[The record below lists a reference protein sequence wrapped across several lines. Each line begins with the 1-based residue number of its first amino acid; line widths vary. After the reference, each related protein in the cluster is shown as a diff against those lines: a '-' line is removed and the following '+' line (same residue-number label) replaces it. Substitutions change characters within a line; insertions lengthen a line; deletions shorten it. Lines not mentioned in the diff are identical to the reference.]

1 MNLLDIYSLYI
12 AHWLNGGEFLRRGK
26 MSGNS
31 IKTDY
36 NAIMTKQSIKR
47 VFRISVIVTDNF
59 DLSFLDLIRYRMFEE
74 CPNVETMF
82 NITNYP
88 VKIEISSDKYAQ
100 ALARAARKY
109 EDYKSAFE
117 SQDST
122 AKLTG
127 KVYRMPGGGAIRLS
141 KETLD
146 NLRMIYNSY
155 EYVFQYVADGGSMM
169 LTNMFIEASAN
180 SIKDLNNYRM
190 KLFNLASQLKINC
203 AEVRGVNRAFLTA
216 FGPAAPPQKTLNKK
230 FLPQLLFSDENL
242 AAFST
247 YTSRGLVCDA
257 GILLGM
263 DFRSKLPFMANL
275 FETSSAQVT
284 IIGGKTGSGKTYA
297 AFQLALSL
305 AGIGVHIS
313 AIDIKGRE
321 WIKVGKYIKHK
332 VITFDEKHP
341 NFVNILRIDDMQAT
355 IENSKEVYNTAV
367 NGVVMLLSLMVG
379 LPEDDERVPDLN
391 MFLRSAVQKL
401 YSNCNVNP
409 DNPKSFANS
418 ANLKYQDLMPLLSD
432 LTLCQSYTTAQKEVA
447 DLARSRCSNYIGESG
462 IFADSFQNEIT
473 LGDIMHTPLVIY
485 EFNKNNTV
493 MSDILDVLRI
503 FMVQFLDTK
512 KKASLKQKGSFLACF
527 YEELQ
532 RCPQFGNLIEYICA
546 DVTGSRS
553 NNVLVYLLLNS
564 LAVLQ
569 QGRAQDIKSN
579 ITSFI
584 LGKME
589 PDDITSIG
597 AEFNQKWLASQLR
610 IFHEKNVEY
619 NNCFAAHIDTGA
631 HVYETVYKV
640 VLPDDISESFRTR
653 DIRGDMVV

>member
-1 MNLLDIYSLYI
+1 
-12 AHWLNGGEFLRRGK
+12 

-47 VFRISVIVTDNF
+47 IFRISFIVADNY
-59 DLSFLDLIRYRMFEE
+59 DLSFLDLIRYRLFEE
-74 CPNVETMF
+74 CPNIEAIF

-88 VKIEISSDKYAQ
+88 VKIEVSSDKYAQ

-109 EDYKSAFE
+109 EDYKDAFD

-141 KETLD
+141 KEILN
-146 NLRMIYNSY
+146 NLKMVYDSY
-155 EYVFQYVADGGSMM
+155 EYVFQYVGDGGSMM

-180 SIKDLNNYRM
+180 SIKDLNNFRT
-190 KLFNLASQLKINC
+190 KLFNLTSQLKINC
-203 AEVRGVNRAFLTA
+203 SEVRGVNKAFLTT

-284 IIGGKTGSGKTYA
+284 VIGGKTGSGKTYA
-297 AFQLALSL
+297 AFQTALSL
-305 AGIGVHIS
+305 SSIGVHIS

-321 WIKVGKYIKHK
+321 WIKVGNYIKHK
-332 VITFDEKHP
+332 VITFDERHP
-341 NFVNILRIDDMQAT
+341 NFVNILRIDDMDVTLETA
-355 IENSKEVYNTAV
+355 KEVYNTAI

-379 LPEDDERVPDLN
+379 LSDTDERIPDLN

-401 YSNCNVNP
+401 YSMHNINP
-409 DNPKSFANS
+409 DNPNSFKNS
-418 ANLKYQDLMPLLSD
+418 ASLKYQDLMPILSD
-432 LTLCQSYTTAQKEVA
+432 ITLAQSYTTAQKEVA
-447 DLARSRCSNYIGESG
+447 ELARSRCSGYIGESG
-462 IFADSFQNEIT
+462 LFADSFQNEIT
-473 LGDIMHTPLVIY
+473 LGDVLYTPLIIY

-512 KKASLKQKGSFLACF
+512 KKAALKLQGSFLACF

-564 LAVLQ
+564 LSVLQ

-589 PDDITSIG
+589 PDDIATIG
-597 AEFNQKWLASQLR
+597 NEFNQKWVASQLKL
-610 IFHEKNVEY
+610 FHDKNVEY

-631 HVYETVYKV
+631 HVYETVFKV
-640 VLPDDISESFRTR
+640 VLPDDISEVFRTR
-653 DIRGDMVV
+653 DVRSDMVV